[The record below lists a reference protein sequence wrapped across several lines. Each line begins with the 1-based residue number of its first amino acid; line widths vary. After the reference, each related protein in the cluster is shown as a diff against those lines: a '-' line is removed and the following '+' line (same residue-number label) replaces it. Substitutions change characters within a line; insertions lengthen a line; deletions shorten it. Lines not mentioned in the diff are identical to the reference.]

1 MSSCFGSGGGG
12 SVPTSAAYYSLELR
26 LWVVKQQQRDKHFE
40 GERDIP
46 ADKVKDLLT
55 KGSRE
60 AVIEALKK
68 LGWEGQL
75 Q

>member
-1 MSSCFGSGGGG
+1 MLNGTM
-12 SVPTSAAYYSLELR
+12 PDLLE
-26 LWVVKQQQRDKHFE
+26 KHFE

-60 AVIEALKK
+60 AVIEALTKPESVSRWRA
-68 LGWEGQL
+68 GRRRPV
-75 Q
+75 